1 VRIVR
6 HGQETFGWEIRREA
20 DLVEV
25 QRSAH
30 LFATHIDALLDSAH
44 AAAALDHRRLEAS
57 SVDGEGIDGR
67 R

>member
-25 QRSAH
+25 QRSER
-30 LFATHIDALLDSAH
+30 LFASHVEALLDSAH
-44 AAAALDHRRLEAS
+44 AAAILDPCRLEAS